1 MPLYTPRMSTRP
13 AVRQLGRLSEIAQV
27 AAKHGFGYVFDAHR
41 LGDGLSRR
49 HRELEVAGEGSTR
62 GQRLR
67 AMLDELGPTFVKF
80 GQLLSTRPDVVPPDI
95 VFELKALQDDVT
107 PFPYEQAEEVIHQD
121 LGLTVGQLFVEFDRI
136 PVAAASIGQVHRAVL
151 PNGKPVVVK
160 VQRPDAPRQIEADL
174 ELLYQAARFAR
185 ERIKALAFIDTVS
198 LVDEFAR
205 TIRQELD
212 YRMEA
217 RNAEQFHRNF
227 AGHRHVRIP
236 RVFWTYS
243 RSRVLTLEHLDG
255 VHLRDLD
262 FATYTIEERARLAE
276 VIADAWMA
284 MIFRHGFFHAD
295 PHPSNI
301 LVLEQSEQI
310 GLVDFGMAGK
320 LTGEDMSKATRLFID
335 VVSENIERLPRD
347 LAALGVRYDRE
358 KEEEF
363 VAEIRDLYY
372 RYYGSRLNEIDPIQV
387 IREVFAV
394 IFRMRLQ
401 LPTRFVM
408 LDRAIA
414 TLGSVGL
421 ELYPDFNVFEIARPY
436 ARELMLERFTPRR
449 VAARTRQQG
458 SDYLRMALEAPYQV
472 ADTLEQVRDGQIEIG
487 FRHQGLDDLFH
498 RMDLVFNRLTVAIV
512 SVGGIIGSSLIGLF
526 AEAGPQIFGLHFLS
540 VIGFSLSALLGIW
553 LVWGVIRSGRL

>member
-1 MPLYTPRMSTRP
+1 MSTRP

-27 AAKHGFGYVFDAHR
+27 AAKHGFGYLFDSKR
-41 LGDGLSRR
+41 IGGGLSRR
-49 HRELEVAGEGSTR
+49 HRELEVAEEGSTR

-95 VFELKALQDDVT
+95 VFELKALQDDVR
-107 PFPYEQAEEVIHQD
+107 PFSYEAAEAVIRKD
-121 LGLTVGQLFVEFDRI
+121 LGLTVEQLFTGFDRV

-151 PNGKPVVVK
+151 PNGKRVVVK

-212 YRMEA
+212 YRAEA

-227 AGHRHVRIP
+227 AGHPHVRIP

-243 RSRVLTLEHLDG
+243 RSRVLTLERLEG

-262 FATYTIEERARLAE
+262 FATYTMEERARLAE

-301 LVLEQSEQI
+301 LVLEQTEQI

-320 LTGEDMSKATRLFID
+320 LTDQDMSNATRLFID

-372 RYYGSRLNEIDPIQV
+372 RYYGSRLNELDPIQV

-421 ELYPDFNVFEIARPY
+421 ELYPDFNVFEVAKPY

-449 VAARTRQQG
+449 LATRTRQQG
-458 SDYLRMALEAPYQV
+458 SDYMRMLLEAPYQV
-472 ADTLEQVRDGQIEIG
+472 SDTLEQVRDGQIEVG
-487 FRHQGLDDLFH
+487 FRHEGLEELFH
-498 RMDLVFNRLTVAIV
+498 RLDLVFNRLTMAIV
-512 SVGGIIGSSLIGLF
+512 AVGGIIGSSLIGLF
-526 AEAGPQIFGLHFLS
+526 ADAGPQIWGLHFLS